1 MADSPWPVI
10 HAERAALADDL
21 AALTPDR
28 WSTPSLCAGWSVH
41 EVLGHMTATAT
52 MTPLGF
58 LSQMARVGFR
68 FETMTRR
75 NIDDQT
81 ADGPDATLAR
91 FRAAHN
97 RSSGPPGPV
106 DSWLGETLVH
116 AEDIRRPL
124 GITHAYPVD
133 ALSRVAEF
141 YRGSNLLIGGKNRVA
156 GLTLHATDTDWSA
169 GTGPEVTGPILALV
183 LATTGRAAALDE
195 LTGEGL
201 TTLRDRIAPN
211 HHELA

>member
-1 MADSPWPVI
+1 MI

-81 ADGPDATLAR
+81 ADGPDATLAQ

-97 RSSGPPGPV
+97 RSSGPPGPL

-124 GITHAYPVD
+124 GPTGV
-133 ALSRVAEF
+133 SRSTSSVHC
-141 YRGSNLLIGGKNRVA
+141 RS
-156 GLTLHATDTDWSA
+156 
-169 GTGPEVTGPILALV
+169 GP
-183 LATTGRAAALDE
+183 AAA
-195 LTGEGL
+195 
-201 TTLRDRIAPN
+201 PVVN
-211 HHELA
+211 